1 MPAPQLTFSAS
12 RTEISNAAGFDS
24 VSVTFS
30 SDIAYTKFQCR
41 ATKAGEAYG
50 VNVGT
55 LVASFSYT
63 PAGTQRTFEIYDE
76 FLLQGDGDYRIS
88 LFALGEDGAWNDNH
102 LFLPSG
108 ASGLL
113 TSDGKQF
120 LCVR

>member
-1 MPAPQLTFSAS
+1 MPAPQLTFSVS
-12 RTEISNAAGFDS
+12 RTEISAAPGFNS
-24 VSVTFS
+24 ATVTFS
-30 SDIAYTKFQCR
+30 SNLPYTQFQCR

-50 VNVGT
+50 VDVGT

>member
-12 RTEISNAAGFDS
+12 RAEISSAAGFDS
-24 VSVTFS
+24 VTVTFS
-30 SDIAYTKFQCR
+30 SDLPYTQFQCR

-50 VNVGT
+50 VDVGT

>member
-12 RTEISNAAGFDS
+12 RSRISDEAGADA

-30 SDIAYTKFQCR
+30 SDLPYTQFQCR
-41 ATKAGEAYG
+41 ATKSGEDWG
-50 VNVGT
+50 VGIGE

-63 PAGTQRTFEIYDE
+63 PANTARTFELYDE
-76 FLLQGDGDYRIS
+76 HLIQGDGLYRIS
-88 LFALGEDGAWNDNH
+88 LFALGEDGAWNDNY

-108 ASGLL
+108 TNGL
-113 TSDGKQF
+113 TTADGKQF

>member
-1 MPAPQLTFSAS
+1 MPAPQLTFQAS
-12 RTEISNAAGFDS
+12 RTGISSAAGFDS

-30 SDIAYTKFQCR
+30 ADMAYTQFQCR
-41 ATKAGEAYG
+41 ATKSGEAYG
-50 VNVGT
+50 VDVGT

-63 PAGTQRTFEIYDE
+63 PANTPRTFEIYDE
-76 FLLQGDGDYRIS
+76 HLLNGDGDYRIS

-108 ASGLL
+108 AGGLV
-113 TSDGKQF
+113 TADGAYF